1 MFAMKPY
8 RGALPITQTEASI
21 GDTAVPRSTASF
33 PAHPHDRT
41 RAMSARITRA
51 VEAAKAAGIAFRLLE
66 YDYDPSAEAIGLQ
79 AAAALGRDPG
89 QVFKTLVAA
98 LDTGELVCALVPS
111 DARLDVK
118 ALAAAAGAKRAE
130 LADPAKAERSSGY
143 VVGGISPL
151 GQRKR
156 LRTFIDGSAEVLEE
170 MVVNGGRRG
179 LQLALSPRDL
189 ATAMD
194 AAFHPLSAK

>member
-1 MFAMKPY
+1 M
-8 RGALPITQTEASI
+8 
-21 GDTAVPRSTASF
+21 
-33 PAHPHDRT
+33 
-41 RAMSARITRA
+41 TRA

-79 AAAALGRDPG
+79 AAAALGLDPG
-89 QVFKTLVAA
+89 RVFKTLVAS

-111 DARLDVK
+111 DARLDLK

-156 LRTFIDGSAEVLEE
+156 LRTFIDGSAEALEE

-189 ATAMD
+189 AAAAE
-194 AAFHPLSAK
+194 AAFHPLSAR